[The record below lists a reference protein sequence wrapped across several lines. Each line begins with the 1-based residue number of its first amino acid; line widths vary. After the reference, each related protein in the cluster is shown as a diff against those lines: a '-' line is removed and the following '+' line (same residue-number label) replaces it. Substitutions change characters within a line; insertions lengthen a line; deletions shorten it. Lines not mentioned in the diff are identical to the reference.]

1 MDTEKEIKELT
12 KTIVEFKEKNDI
24 PLGVDWHANDLA
36 RFIVE
41 TCYRETEERH
51 KEELRKL
58 IHEIE
63 EGIAN
68 TTIVT
73 DGTEYD
79 FRQGYDTLEVDEVI
93 SDISKK
99 YGV

>member
-1 MDTEKEIKELT
+1 MVEEIEKIIADNRGVEDSV
-12 KTIVEFKEKNDI
+12 TIAKI
-24 PLGVDWHANDLA
+24 IANAFDKA
-36 RFIVE
+36 
-41 TCYRETEERH
+41 EERH
-51 KEELRKL
+51 KEEVRKI

-73 DGTEYD
+73 EGTEYD

-93 SDISKK
+93 SNVSKK